1 MAVTGTPTRR
11 YATSQDSLKTIRFY
25 DLLTGSLNQDKETLN
40 LREQDRKLEVRIVD
54 SRKRVD
60 KSSHTIVESEKRIV
74 QARDSIVEFQKTVSQ
89 RQEKQSLHQI

>member
-11 YATSQDSLKTIRFY
+11 YATSQASLKTIRFY

-54 SRKRVD
+54 SRKRID
-60 KSSHTIVESEKRIV
+60 KSFHTIVESEKRIV
-74 QARDSIVEFQKTVSQ
+74 EARDSIVESERTGSY
-89 RQEKQSLHQI
+89 KQGNNR

>member
-11 YATSQDSLKTIRFY
+11 YATSQASLKTIRFY

-54 SRKRVD
+54 SRITSEHASEAPVTYSSRSAVCPDGVD
-60 KSSHTIVESEKRIV
+60 SSS
-74 QARDSIVEFQKTVSQ
+74 
-89 RQEKQSLHQI
+89 